1 MIYNTE
7 VCSACP
13 RYDLCKED
21 IVDCTAQGS
30 FENTSRKEGL
40 FQVLGGL
47 RAPYVEAS

>member
-30 FENTSRKEGL
+30 FEITVDYDTEPVVIKGPVNISEG
-40 FQVLGGL
+40 
-47 RAPYVEAS
+47 